1 MHMPSRWPSIPSP
14 QCVGK
19 HGSPDTEKM
28 RAFLSTGFIPE
39 TMVLFHPSG
48 SDAPLIESLAPF
60 TKGMDMKEGRATAYV
75 CSQGAC
81 RLPTTD
87 LREMAS
93 LLAVK
98 TPRKSN

>member
-1 MHMPSRWPSIPSP
+1 
-14 QCVGK
+14 
-19 HGSPDTEKM
+19 M
-28 RAFLSTGFIPE
+28 RAFLTTGFMPE
-39 TMVLFHPSG
+39 MMVFFHPAGGEAS
-48 SDAPLIESLAPF
+48 LIESLAPF
-60 TKGMDMKEGRATAYV
+60 TKGMDMKEGRAMAYV
-75 CSQGAC
+75 CSQGTC